1 MESLIRL
8 LLRLSEGGEP
18 AQLWGRLIEPYP
30 ATVLDGLL
38 SSGVLTEQAPAT
50 EWDCCPDC
58 ECGADARPVERLG
71 GRLVATCPM
80 DRRSDVVLD
89 ELALRSFRIS
99 SMALVREIARAG
111 GLTGEPSEPLPGIWH
126 LGHIASDREV
136 FLALAR
142 SAAMQPGLVAA
153 LRADHPQRPIT
164 LIAPPLTA
172 ADRMAFAG
180 TGIWITSRD
189 ECIRDGECGGVV
201 VDLASLDPQPAAV
214 PRLIIQ
220 RSALRITLD
229 GTERQVPRQPF
240 NLLFL
245 LAEALF
251 AGKPAVTVPEIEKK
265 FSGRRAADLVRDL
278 RSHMGNRGLIRSQK
292 SPSAYF
298 LTLARHEVELRA

>member
-30 ATVLDGLL
+30 ASVLDGLL
-38 SSGVLTEQAPAT
+38 SRGLLIEQAPAT

-99 SMALVREIARAG
+99 SKALVGELAG
-111 GLTGEPSEPLPGIWH
+111 AAGLAGEPSELLPGIWH
-126 LGHIASDREV
+126 LGHMASDRGV

-142 SAAMQPGLVAA
+142 SAVTQPGLVAA
-153 LRADHPQRPIT
+153 LRADHRQRPIT

-172 ADRMAFAG
+172 ADRMALAG
-180 TGIWITSRD
+180 AGISIISRD
-189 ECIRDGECGGVV
+189 DCIMDGECGGVV
-201 VDLASLDPQPAAV
+201 VDLAAIDPQPAAV

-229 GTERQVPRQPF
+229 GIERQMPLQPF
-240 NLLFL
+240 NLLVL

-251 AGKPAVTVPEIEKK
+251 AGKPAVTVPEIDKK
-265 FSGRRAADLVRDL
+265 FSGRRPADLVRDL
-278 RSHMGNRGLIRSQK
+278 RKHMGDRSLIRSQR
-292 SPSAYF
+292 SPSAY
-298 LTLARHEVELRA
+298 LLVLATHEVELRP